1 LKEIISATGQLS
13 CWRFFILLICLSNV
27 THAQVNEKAVLQHVK
42 VLSSDAFEGRKGG
55 TEGHEKAQEYI
66 ITQFK
71 KLSLTPFGTGY
82 KQVFNIQRG
91 WKQISGVNLVAQLNS
106 KKNSDLYWVI
116 TAHYDHLGKKG
127 KRVFNGANDNA
138 SGVSGLLAI
147 AEYFSQ
153 AGSNFN
159 LIFLATDAE
168 ELGLVGANYFATQ
181 QSKLLS
187 NTVLNVNLDMI
198 GHGAKR
204 KSLHVMG
211 NAEKLY
217 AREFIQHLQTS
228 VNSKYFRL
236 KTGSPKV
243 NRRSLIK
250 VNWKQASDHAVFAK
264 LGIPYIYF
272 GADANRVYHSQKDDF
287 SNIQPRFLFASI
299 SAIIAIL
306 QELQNKIPSD

>member
-1 LKEIISATGQLS
+1 MKEILSAKGQLP
-13 CWRFFILLICLSNV
+13 CWRFFVLLIFLSNPAFAEIHQQ
-27 THAQVNEKAVLQHVK
+27 TILQHVK
-42 VLSSDAFEGRKGG
+42 VLSSDGFAGRKGG
-55 TEGHEKAQEYI
+55 TQGHEKAQQYI
-66 ITQFK
+66 IDEFK
-71 KLSLTPFGTGY
+71 KLKLTPFLTNF
-82 KQVFNIQRG
+82 KQPFNLQKG
-91 WKQISGVNLVAQLNS
+91 WKQIAGVNLVAQLNS
-106 KKNSDLYWVI
+106 NTNSDLYWVI

-147 AEYFSQ
+147 AQHFSKV
-153 AGSNFN
+153 GSNFN

-168 ELGLVGANYFATQ
+168 ELGLVGAEYFVSQQTQ
-181 QSKLLS
+181 LIS

-204 KSLHVMG
+204 RALHVMG

-217 AREFIQHLQTS
+217 VREFIQQLQSS
-228 VNSKYFRL
+228 VRSKYFRL
-236 KTGSPKV
+236 KVGAPKV
-243 NRRSLIK
+243 DRRSLIK

-264 LGIPYIYF
+264 RGIPYMYF
-272 GADANRVYHSQKDDF
+272 GADANSVYHSQKDDF
-287 SNIQPRFLFASI
+287 SNIQPRFLFSSI